1 VTGAYAGNERPAAG
15 RRSAAWVA
23 TAVLAGTFAALYLFL
38 GTTLGRTGVFGY
50 QDALFGADVD
60 RVIYDM
66 TAAGAD
72 HSYTTVHPL
81 FVLFLNPAGALLT
94 KVLGSRVVAAVTL
107 NAAAGGLCVAL
118 AHRFFRRVGAGLVR
132 GILYAFILGSS
143 SAHLFYGAVPETW
156 IFTACGITLLF
167 LLLASRPGKLRY
179 FVPAGIFAL
188 GTLTTNV
195 FHVVATYAA
204 GLFGKERGRALWGK
218 LAAYFGAVLSGTVAL
233 SLVQRWIFP
242 RAKLF
247 FLPLSWTDSLT
258 WYSWRLGK
266 PAELPVRLVKLL
278 AYHFVYNFAS
288 PGVEVSA
295 VPAGKALVPRIPYV
309 GVDPLSY
316 DALGF
321 VAAALGV
328 LLAGAAA
335 ASFFKNKVYRDNLAR
350 ALIIVGVFGFLM
362 FGYYGSGELFVYTP
376 MWTFVVLAGG
386 ALSAEPF
393 FRRGGWK
400 GRVATTA
407 LVVFAGLQLVNNLRF
422 FYGVVDVFQRGL
434 PPMNW

>member
-1 VTGAYAGNERPAAG
+1 
-15 RRSAAWVA
+15 
-23 TAVLAGTFAALYLFL
+23 
-38 GTTLGRTGVFGY
+38 
-50 QDALFGADVD
+50 
-60 RVIYDM
+60 
-66 TAAGAD
+66 
-72 HSYTTVHPL
+72 
-81 FVLFLNPAGALLT
+81 
-94 KVLGSRVVAAVTL
+94 
-107 NAAAGGLCVAL
+107 
-118 AHRFFRRVGAGLVR
+118 
-132 GILYAFILGSS
+132 
-143 SAHLFYGAVPETW
+143 
-156 IFTACGITLLF
+156 LLF

-218 LAAYFGAVLSGTVAL
+218 LAAYVGAVLSGAVAL

-247 FLPLSWTDSLT
+247 FLPASWTDSLT

-266 PAELPVRLVKLL
+266 PAELPVRLAKLL
-278 AYHFVYNFAS
+278 AYHFVYNFAA
-288 PGVEVSA
+288 PGVKVSA
-295 VPAGKALVPRIPYV
+295 VPAGKALVPEIPYV

-316 DALGF
+316 DALGL
-321 VAAALGV
+321 VAAALGIV
-328 LLAGAAA
+328 LASAAA

-350 ALIIVGVFGFLM
+350 ALIIVGVLGFLM

-393 FRRGGWK
+393 FRRGRRG
-400 GRVATTA
+400 GRVATAA

-434 PPMNW
+434 PSMNW